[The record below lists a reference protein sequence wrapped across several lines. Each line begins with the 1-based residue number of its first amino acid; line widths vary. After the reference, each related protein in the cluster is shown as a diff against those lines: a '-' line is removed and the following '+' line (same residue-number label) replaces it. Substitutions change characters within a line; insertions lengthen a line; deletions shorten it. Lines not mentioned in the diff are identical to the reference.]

1 MNTTI
6 TEGKPSNAVYYWIGA
21 GILVA
26 LVLGGIYF
34 NTSTPIAD
42 NTPVD
47 VATVPTDIIYPYG
60 SVTLKLGETGHFN
73 GISIT
78 PLRVEEDSRCAK
90 DVQCVWAGTVKVSVR
105 SDLATGVT
113 SENMVTLGQ
122 TTKVDTFDVGLTA
135 VNPGS
140 VSGVKIT
147 NADYRL
153 TFEVHQST
161 VIDTELIGK

>member
-6 TEGKPSNAVYYWIGA
+6 TDGKPSNAVYYWIGA

-26 LVLGGIYF
+26 LVLGFISF
-34 NTSTPIAD
+34 NKTAPVTD

-47 VATVPTDIIYPYG
+47 ALSTPAGVILPYG
-60 SVTLKLGETGHFN
+60 LVTLKLGETGHFN

-140 VSGVKIT
+140 VAGVKIA

-161 VIDTELIGK
+161 VVDTELIGK